1 MPLDNK
7 SELDEMVEAY
17 LMSHEEEVTE
27 AKVDELKTIVIGNKD
42 EIPPENP
49 SW

>member
-1 MPLDNK
+1 
-7 SELDEMVEAY
+7 MVEAY

-27 AKVDELKTIVIGNKD
+27 AKVDELKTKVIGPKD
-42 EIPPENP
+42 EVAPEKP

>member
-1 MPLDNK
+1 
-7 SELDEMVEAY
+7 MVEAY

-27 AKVDELKTIVIGNKD
+27 DKVNELKTKVIGPKD
-42 EIPPENP
+42 EVAPEKP